1 MNRPDNVPLPAV
13 RRLCLYLRQLEI
25 IHAADSQTVSSKQL
39 GAVLGI
45 SDAQIRK
52 DLAHFGQFGQPG
64 VGYRV
69 PEMVA
74 RLREILGTDRTANVL
89 LMGAGNL
96 GRALLS
102 YKGFTKRGFEIVA
115 VFDNHPALIGTLLG
129 ADRDLRVR
137 HPDEMPEIVE
147 ARSIRFGILAV
158 PGSAAQQATD
168 KLVEAGVRAVL
179 SFAPCTIKVPQDVAV
194 SSVDLSVQLE
204 QLSFQI
210 SGVAPM

>member
-1 MNRPDNVPLPAV
+1 MNRPENVPLPAV

-52 DLAHFGQFGQPG
+52 DLAHFGQFGHPG

-89 LMGAGNL
+89 LIGAGNL

-102 YKGFTKRGFEIVA
+102 YKGFAKRGFEIVA
-115 VFDNHPALIGTLLG
+115 VFDSHPALIGTQFG
-129 ADRDLRVR
+129 ADRNLVVC

-147 ARSIRFGILAV
+147 ARAIRFGILAV

-168 KLVEAGVRAVL
+168 KLVAAGVRAVL
-179 SFAPCTIKVPQDVAV
+179 SFAPCALQVPQDVAV

-210 SGVAPM
+210 SGAVPT